1 MWRHVASNALT
12 LIIVVLFLAGG
23 VITWAVNQYQAPGP
37 LASAICLRVES
48 GSNMTEVRD
57 DLGGRGALAHPWI
70 FGAGAEYTGKA
81 TELKAGSFLIPA
93 AATPAE
99 IVEIVTR
106 GGASTCGT
114 QIIYTVGVGET
125 LARVRE
131 LDPETGSFEEVVRF
145 APLSEEP
152 PQEYLAF
159 RAEPDTQYTVQVVE
173 GVTSWQVIT
182 SLNALDIL
190 EGDVETIPAEG
201 SLAPDSYGVL
211 PGTQVEAVIA
221 RMASAQAQILAEA
234 WAARADGVPVETPE
248 EALVLASIV
257 EKETAIAEE
266 RPLVSSVLV
275 NRIRQGMRLQFDPT
289 IIYGITRGVGLL
301 DRPISNADIDGVTE
315 QRTHGEILYNTYQID
330 GLPAGPIANPGRA
343 AIEAALNPAST
354 EYLFFV
360 ADGTGGHAFATNL
373 EDHNANVARL
383 RALEAEGA
391 D

>member
-1 MWRHVASNALT
+1 MWRHIASNALT
-12 LIIVVLFLAGG
+12 LMLVILFLGG
-23 VITWAVNQYQAPGP
+23 GIVTWAVNQYQVAGP
-37 LASAICLRVES
+37 LDQAICLRVGS
-48 GSNMTEVRD
+48 GSTMTEVRD
-57 DLGGRGALAHPWI
+57 DLAGRGALAQPWI
-70 FGAGAEYTGKA
+70 FGAGAEYSGQA

-93 AATPAE
+93 AASPAE
-99 IVEIVTR
+99 IVDIVTR

-114 QIIYTVGVGET
+114 QIIYTVGVSET

-131 LDPETGSFEEVVRF
+131 LDPATSAFVETARF
-145 APLSEEP
+145 AVLDEAP
-152 PQEYLAF
+152 PEEYLAK
-159 RAEPDTQYTVQVVE
+159 REEPDTQYTVQVVE

-182 SLNALDIL
+182 ALNALDIL
-190 EGDVETIPAEG
+190 EGEITTLPAEG
-201 SLAPDSYGVL
+201 TLAPDSYAVQ
-211 PGTQVEAVIA
+211 PGTQAEAVVA

-234 WAARADGVPVETPE
+234 WANRADGVPVETPE

-301 DRPISNADIDGVTE
+301 DRPISNADIRGATE
-315 QRTHGEILYNTYQID
+315 QNLHGAVLYNTYQID
-330 GLPAGPIANPGRA
+330 GLPPGPIANPGRA
-343 AIEAALNPAST
+343 AIEAALNPADS

-373 EDHNANVARL
+373 DDHNANVARL
-383 RALEAEGA
+383 RAIESGT
-391 D
+391 DD